1 LNILNSPNNNKFLSP
16 EILAP
21 AGNRASFL
29 AALAAGADAVYCG
42 MKHFSARMM
51 AKNFTLEELASL
63 TRLAHDMGIKV
74 YVAFNSLLKP
84 DDLNKA
90 ARLAEALGRWVK
102 PDALIISD
110 LSFVQLVRQTGFSGE
125 LHLSTLA
132 NVNFPAALNLIRGK
146 LGIDRVVVPRELN
159 IDEVKALAGACPD
172 GLGLEVF
179 IHGALCYAVSGRCYW
194 SSYFGGKS
202 GLRGRCV
209 QPCLSLAAGFIL
221 KTVRKKDFF
230 HARISP
236 LMFWQRFFCR
246 FPR

>member
-1 LNILNSPNNNKFLSP
+1 LNILNSLNNNKCLLP

-42 MKHFSARMM
+42 MKHFSARRM
-51 AKNFTLEELASL
+51 AKNFSLEEFASL

-84 DDLNKA
+84 DDLNRA

-132 NVNFPAALNLIRGK
+132 NASFPAALNLIRGK
-146 LGIDRVVVPRELN
+146 LGIDRVVVPRELS
-159 IDEVKALAGACPD
+159 IDEVKTLAGACPD

-179 IHGALCYAVSGRCYW
+179 IHGA
-194 SSYFGGKS
+194 KQE
-202 GLRGRCV
+202 LRIWC
-209 QPCLSLAAGFIL
+209 SLL
-221 KTVRKKDFF
+221 
-230 HARISP
+230 
-236 LMFWQRFFCR
+236 CR
-246 FPR
+246 FRKVLLEQLFWRQKWPKGQMRSALPQVLHSKWSEKKIFFMSGSLP